1 MVKPTKEQGA
11 KLAEASYFMGRQS
24 GEFKKKKD
32 RVARVNNW
40 LEESGIS
47 NDYTF
52 IPSSSNTN
60 MSVFHANDDPQNITI
75 AYRGTIPRHGK
86 RSSQDLATDIGFA
99 AGLGKLQPDLQ
110 RRTERTNDI
119 IKELK
124 PTNLNLVGHSL
135 GGIANNYVIANSKKV
150 RKNLT
155 SSQTYN
161 AGFNPVFASGVA
173 VSDKNKEKL
182 KKKVTHYTV
191 KGDPVSFGARGAF
204 KEAGVPFGKTKMQE
218 HKYEKG
224 MLDKGVAKFVL
235 DNTIIGD
242 MIGVG
247 TTTLKGLHA
256 HGLDQFYDV
265 PPPKENDA
273 KKE

>member
-11 KLAEASYFMGRQS
+11 ILAESAYFMGRQS

-52 IPSSSNTN
+52 IPSS
-60 MSVFHANDDPQNITI
+60 
-75 AYRGTIPRHGK
+75 
-86 RSSQDLATDIGFA
+86 QDLATDIGFA
-99 AGLGKLQPDLQ
+99 AGLGALQPDLK